1 MSTNCGAKLHHI
13 FLTTKFLC
21 HFLRSRIPKS
31 MFDRLLCCMPT
42 TLSAALKEIE
52 EDAQG
57 VKALWNYSQTELD
70 LESHSCIVS
79 KQKSSFPSALGF
91 IDAMPRTSGILQTT
105 IFQMQ
110 FCSAISHAFRSGH
123 NFRPCHFNPKRSLT
137 PVHILGFAEQM
148 TVLFLKAQR
157 TT

>member
-21 HFLRSRIPKS
+21 HFLRSRIPKT

-42 TLSAALKEIE
+42 TLSAALKGME
-52 EDAQG
+52 EDAEG
-57 VKALWNYSQTELD
+57 VKALWNYGQTELD

-79 KQKSSFPSALGF
+79 KQEYSFSSALGF
-91 IDAMPRTSGILQTT
+91 IDAMQRTPCILQTT
-105 IFQMQ
+105 IFQRQ
-110 FCSAISHAFRSGH
+110 FWLTISHVFRCDD

-137 PVHILGFAEQM
+137 SVHILVFAGQM

>member
-1 MSTNCGAKLHHI
+1 M
-13 FLTTKFLC
+13 
-21 HFLRSRIPKS
+21 PK
-31 MFDRLLCCMPT
+31 
-42 TLSAALKEIE
+42 
-52 EDAQG
+52 G

-79 KQKSSFPSALGF
+79 KQESSFSSALGF

-110 FCSAISHAFRSGH
+110 FCSAISQAFRSGH

>member
-1 MSTNCGAKLHHI
+1 M
-13 FLTTKFLC
+13 
-21 HFLRSRIPKS
+21 PK
-31 MFDRLLCCMPT
+31 
-42 TLSAALKEIE
+42 
-52 EDAQG
+52 G

-79 KQKSSFPSALGF
+79 KQEYSFSSALGF
-91 IDAMPRTSGILQTT
+91 IDAMQRTSCIPQTT

-123 NFRPCHFNPKRSLT
+123 NFRHCHFNLKRPLT
-137 PVHILGFAEQM
+137 PGHILGFAEQM
-148 TVLFLKAQR
+148 TALFLKAQW

>member
-1 MSTNCGAKLHHI
+1 M
-13 FLTTKFLC
+13 
-21 HFLRSRIPKS
+21 PK
-31 MFDRLLCCMPT
+31 
-42 TLSAALKEIE
+42 
-52 EDAQG
+52 G

-70 LESHSCIVS
+70 LESHSCIIS
-79 KQKSSFPSALGF
+79 KQKYSFSSALGF
-91 IDAMPRTSGILQTT
+91 IDAMQRTSCILQTT

-110 FCSAISHAFRSGH
+110 FWLTISHVFRNGD
-123 NFRPCHFNPKRSLT
+123 NLRACHFNPKRSLT

>member
-1 MSTNCGAKLHHI
+1 M
-13 FLTTKFLC
+13 
-21 HFLRSRIPKS
+21 PK
-31 MFDRLLCCMPT
+31 
-42 TLSAALKEIE
+42 
-52 EDAQG
+52 G

-79 KQKSSFPSALGF
+79 KQEYSFSSALGF
-91 IDAMPRTSGILQTT
+91 IDAMQRTSGILQTT

-123 NFRPCHFNPKRSLT
+123 NFRPCHFKPKRSLV

-157 TT
+157 TTSREQGRQGAHKQTKDEQETM

>member
-1 MSTNCGAKLHHI
+1 M
-13 FLTTKFLC
+13 
-21 HFLRSRIPKS
+21 PK
-31 MFDRLLCCMPT
+31 
-42 TLSAALKEIE
+42 
-52 EDAQG
+52 G

-70 LESHSCIVS
+70 FESHNSIVS
-79 KQKSSFPSALGF
+79 KQKYSFSSALGF
-91 IDAMPRTSGILQTT
+91 IDAMQRTPCILQTT

-110 FCSAISHAFRSGH
+110 FCSAISHAFRCGD
-123 NFRPCHFNPKRSLT
+123 NLRPCHFNPKRSLT

>member
-31 MFDRLLCCMPT
+31 MFDRLLCCMPA
-42 TLSAALKEIE
+42 TLSAALKDME
-52 EDAQG
+52 EHAEG
-57 VKALWNYSQTELD
+57 VKALWNYGQTELD

-79 KQKSSFPSALGF
+79 KQEYSFSSALGL
-91 IDAMPRTSGILQTT
+91 IDAMQRTSCIHLTA

-110 FCSAISHAFRSGH
+110 FCLTISHAFRSGH
-123 NFRPCHFNPKRSLT
+123 NFRPCHFNPKRSLV
-137 PVHILGFAEQM
+137 PVHILDI
-148 TVLFLKAQR
+148 V
-157 TT
+157 

>member
-1 MSTNCGAKLHHI
+1 M
-13 FLTTKFLC
+13 
-21 HFLRSRIPKS
+21 PK
-31 MFDRLLCCMPT
+31 
-42 TLSAALKEIE
+42 
-52 EDAQG
+52 G

-79 KQKSSFPSALGF
+79 KQKSSFSSALGF
-91 IDAMPRTSGILQTT
+91 IDAMQRTSCILQTT

-148 TVLFLKAQR
+148 TTLILKAQR
-157 TT
+157 TTQREQGRQDAHKQIKDKQETMQTTPNI

>member
-1 MSTNCGAKLHHI
+1 M
-13 FLTTKFLC
+13 
-21 HFLRSRIPKS
+21 PK
-31 MFDRLLCCMPT
+31 
-42 TLSAALKEIE
+42 
-52 EDAQG
+52 G

-70 LESHSCIVS
+70 LESHNSIVS
-79 KQKSSFPSALGF
+79 KQEYYFSSALGF
-91 IDAMPRTSGILQTT
+91 IDAMQRTSCILLTTIFQMQFCSAISHAFRSDHNFRPCHFNLKLMQRTFCILQTT

-110 FCSAISHAFRSGH
+110 FCLTISHAFRSGH

-148 TVLFLKAQR
+148 RVLFLKAQR

>member
-1 MSTNCGAKLHHI
+1 M
-13 FLTTKFLC
+13 
-21 HFLRSRIPKS
+21 PK
-31 MFDRLLCCMPT
+31 
-42 TLSAALKEIE
+42 
-52 EDAQG
+52 G

-79 KQKSSFPSALGF
+79 KQEYSFSSALGL
-91 IDAMPRTSGILQTT
+91 IDAMQRTSCIHLTA

-110 FCSAISHAFRSGH
+110 FCLTISHAFRSGH
-123 NFRPCHFNPKRSLT
+123 NFRPCHFNLKRPLT

>member
-1 MSTNCGAKLHHI
+1 M
-13 FLTTKFLC
+13 
-21 HFLRSRIPKS
+21 PK
-31 MFDRLLCCMPT
+31 
-42 TLSAALKEIE
+42 
-52 EDAQG
+52 G

-70 LESHSCIVS
+70 LESHRCIVS
-79 KQKSSFPSALGF
+79 KQKSSFSSALGF
-91 IDAMPRTSGILQTT
+91 IDAMQRTSCILLTT

>member
-1 MSTNCGAKLHHI
+1 
-13 FLTTKFLC
+13 
-21 HFLRSRIPKS
+21 
-31 MFDRLLCCMPT
+31 
-42 TLSAALKEIE
+42 
-52 EDAQG
+52 
-57 VKALWNYSQTELD
+57 
-70 LESHSCIVS
+70 
-79 KQKSSFPSALGF
+79 
-91 IDAMPRTSGILQTT
+91 
-105 IFQMQ
+105 MQ